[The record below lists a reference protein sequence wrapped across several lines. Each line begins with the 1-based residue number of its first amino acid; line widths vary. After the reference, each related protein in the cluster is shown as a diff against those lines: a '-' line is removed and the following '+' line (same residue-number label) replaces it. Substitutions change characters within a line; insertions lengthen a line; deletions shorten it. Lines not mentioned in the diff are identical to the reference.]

1 MVEIIGLLVIGALIW
16 VLAWA
21 MGAEPSKAERKR
33 GDSAAQQL
41 PGSQASERPIR
52 HAA

>member
-1 MVEIIGLLVIGALIW
+1 MVEIIGLLVISALVW

-21 MGAEPSKAERKR
+21 MGAENSGAEGKQRFSPRRPVGSKDGAE
-33 GDSAAQQL
+33 QL
-41 PGSQASERPIR
+41 AR